1 MELTD
6 FEKADYLKH
15 ALICFATNDVYDIDD
30 YNKFRKYFLNKAIY
44 LPFLPAILKRYLDA
58 RQIFK
63 HYQEKS
69 DTYKGRRE
77 IISKEFEPLLNFID
91 GKEPNP
97 ADELLKYNIDNLGEG
112 YITEEWNK
120 ALKRRT
126 IDPKG
131 AITIS
136 RTLLETTCKF
146 ILDRQEVNYDE
157 KADLPE
163 LYKLT
168 SQKLNLA
175 PSQHTE
181 DIVRQILGGC
191 HSIVVG
197 MGTLRNRISDA
208 HGQGVDKV
216 NPHERHVTLA
226 VNIAGALATFLL
238 QTWKAVE
245 VKEI

>member
-6 FEKADYLKH
+6 FEKANYLKH
-15 ALICFATNDVYDIDD
+15 ALIGFATNDSYDIDD
-30 YNKFRKYFLNKAIY
+30 YNKYRKYFLSKVTY
-44 LPFLPAILKRYLDA
+44 EPFLPGILKLYLDA

-63 HYQEKS
+63 YYQEKS
-69 DTYKGRRE
+69 NSYKGRRE

-91 GKEPNP
+91 GKERNP
-97 ADELLKYNIDNLGEG
+97 ADEFLKHNIDNLGEG

-120 ALKRRT
+120 ALERRT

-146 ILDRQEVNYDE
+146 ILDKQKENYDE

-181 DIVRQILGGC
+181 DIVKQILGGC

-197 MGTLRNRISDA
+197 MGALRNRVSDA

-216 NPHERHVTLA
+216 TPHERHATLT
-226 VNIAGALATFLL
+226 VNVAGALATFLL
-238 QTWKAVE
+238 QTWKE
-245 VKEI
+245 VKDKEI